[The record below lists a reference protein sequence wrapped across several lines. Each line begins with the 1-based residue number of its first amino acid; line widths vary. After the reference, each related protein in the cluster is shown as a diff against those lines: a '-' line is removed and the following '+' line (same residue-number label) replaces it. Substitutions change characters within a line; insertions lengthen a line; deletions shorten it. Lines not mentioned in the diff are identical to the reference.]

1 MKEYIQAAAY
11 ACHDSRRFTL
21 IDTLSTHG
29 YEIPVEHPLH
39 PHKER
44 FQCLFESTGDSAK

>member
-11 ACHDSRRFTL
+11 ACHDCRRFIQ
-21 IDTLSTHG
+21 IDTFSTHG
-29 YEIPVEHPLH
+29 YEIPVQHPLH

-44 FQCLFESTGDSAK
+44 FQSLFESTGDSEK